1 MRILFV
7 GPPLYGLL
15 YPVLSLAQAFRVN
28 GHEVLIASGGQ
39 FAQKAAEAG
48 LVVFDAAPGLDSE
61 AGYRHHEA
69 QRKKSNIGT
78 QMGNFS
84 FFSEEM
90 ADHLV
95 EFAGHWRPDL
105 IIYPPLGVIGPL
117 IAAKYDIPVVM
128 QTVGFGHTPWHIK
141 GVTRSLTD
149 AYRRHNVGATPR
161 DMAWIDVT
169 PPSMSILEND
179 GEPIIPMQYVP
190 YNGGVVWEP
199 WWERRPER
207 KRLLVSLG
215 TVKPMVDGL
224 DLIAWVMDSAS
235 EVDAEI
241 ILHISANARSD
252 LRSLP
257 SNVRLVDWIP
267 MGVFLNGADGFIHHG
282 GAGNTLTA
290 LHAGIPQIVFGQGAD
305 RPVNARVV
313 AERGCGIIPG
323 DVGLSSNMINAFLNN
338 RSLRKASEEVAAEM
352 AAQPCPGEVAKSL
365 ITMVQKG

>member
-1 MRILFV
+1 
-7 GPPLYGLL
+7 
-15 YPVLSLAQAFRVN
+15 
-28 GHEVLIASGGQ
+28 
-39 FAQKAAEAG
+39 
-48 LVVFDAAPGLDSE
+48 
-61 AGYRHHEA
+61 
-69 QRKKSNIGT
+69 
-78 QMGNFS
+78 MGNFS

-128 QTVGFGHTPWHIK
+128 QTVGFGHTPRHIK

-161 DMAWIDVT
+161 DMARIDVT

-190 YNGGVVWEP
+190 YNGGAVWEP

-224 DLIAWVMDSAS
+224 DLIAS
-235 EVDAEI
+235 
-241 ILHISANARSD
+241 
-252 LRSLP
+252 
-257 SNVRLVDWIP
+257 
-267 MGVFLNGADGFIHHG
+267 GYGFC
-282 GAGNTLTA
+282 
-290 LHAGIPQIVFGQGAD
+290 Q
-305 RPVNARVV
+305 
-313 AERGCGIIPG
+313 
-323 DVGLSSNMINAFLNN
+323 
-338 RSLRKASEEVAAEM
+338 
-352 AAQPCPGEVAKSL
+352 
-365 ITMVQKG
+365 

>member
-28 GHEVLIASGGQ
+28 GHEVLIASSGK

-48 LVVFDAAPGLDSE
+48 LVVFDAAPGFDSE
-61 AGYRHHEA
+61 SEYRRREA
-69 QRKKSNIGT
+69 WRKESHIGT
-78 QMGNFS
+78 KMGNFS

-90 ADHLV
+90 ADQLV

-105 IIYPPLGVIGPL
+105 IIYPPLGVVGPL
-117 IAAKYDIPVVM
+117 IAAKYSVPVVM
-128 QTVGFGHTPWHIK
+128 QTVGFGHTSRHIK
-141 GVTRSLTD
+141 GVTKSLSD
-149 AYRRHNVGATPR
+149 AYRRHRVNTPPK
-161 DMAWIDVT
+161 DLAWIDVT
-169 PPSMSILEND
+169 PPSMSILKND

-190 YNGGVVWEP
+190 YNGGAVWEE
-199 WWERRPER
+199 WWKRSPGR

-224 DLIAWVMDSAS
+224 DLISWVMDSAS

-241 ILHISANARSD
+241 ILHLPENARSH
-252 LRSLP
+252 LRCLP

-290 LHAGIPQIVFGQGAD
+290 LHAGIPQIVFGEGAD
-305 RPVNARVV
+305 RPVNARAVV
-313 AERGCGIIPG
+313 DRRCGIIPG
-323 DVGLSSNMINAFLNN
+323 EGGLTSSMINAFLSNHVLHDT
-338 RSLRKASEEVAAEM
+338 SLEVAAEM
-352 AAQPCPGEVAKSL
+352 AAQPCPTEVASYL
-365 ITMVQKG
+365 IAMLQKG